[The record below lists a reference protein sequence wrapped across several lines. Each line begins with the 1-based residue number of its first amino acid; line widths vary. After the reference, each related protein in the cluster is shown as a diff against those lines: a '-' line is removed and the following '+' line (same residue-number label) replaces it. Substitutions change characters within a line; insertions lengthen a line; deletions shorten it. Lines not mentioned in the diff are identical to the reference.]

1 MENDKMKIAILGAGA
16 IGSLFGAYLSQ
27 NNEIL
32 FIGRREHIENINK
45 YGLKVEGLTNT
56 RVYGKGFTEY
66 PGGADLILLTVKSY
80 DTENAMEDIKNKL
93 KEEFIVS
100 LQNGIGNVD
109 IIRKYTKNVIGAI
122 TTEAV
127 TFISPG
133 VIKHTG
139 KGITKLGE
147 IYPEHKDFAINIV
160 KLFNQSGI
168 KSEYSENIINEIW
181 VKGAINSCIN
191 PLTALLEIK
200 NGQLLDDLLKTILDE
215 LIKENEFV
223 LKSRGID
230 VNLKERVME
239 VIEQTSEN
247 YSSML
252 QDIMKGKRTEIE
264 SIIGKIIEYSSKN
277 GIDVPYLK
285 ILYYLIKEKEKLRT
299 KIK

>member
-1 MENDKMKIAILGAGA
+1 
-16 IGSLFGAYLSQ
+16 
-27 NNEIL
+27 
-32 FIGRREHIENINK
+32 
-45 YGLKVEGLTNT
+45 
-56 RVYGKGFTEY
+56 
-66 PGGADLILLTVKSY
+66 
-80 DTENAMEDIKNKL
+80 
-93 KEEFIVS
+93 
-100 LQNGIGNVD
+100 
-109 IIRKYTKNVIGAI
+109 
-122 TTEAV
+122 
-127 TFISPG
+127 
-133 VIKHTG
+133 
-139 KGITKLGE
+139 
-147 IYPEHKDFAINIV
+147 DFAINIV